1 MKNSMKN
8 NIKQQ
13 LLKSSMACMILGA
26 TLAMTAC
33 GGSSSD
39 PTTPTTP
46 TTPST
51 TASATD
57 LDCGLTA
64 SAQVGDTLTCTLKG
78 GVNLAAGYSFTVSI
92 GDKDVCAASPVAT
105 AREKAGGTATSRAY
119 SCVLGNT
126 TGTATAAVKDGTNL
140 IKSSGNVGI
149 ALWKK
154 VQPATSLAK
163 FNSIA
168 TGGGKWVAVGVKSIY
183 TSADGVT
190 WAAATGVPAAQQSAE
205 WYQVIHDGT
214 RFIAVGQVITSG
226 TTTYEDKG
234 YALYS
239 TDGNTW
245 TAIYAG
251 GNAWVDGAK
260 YPVALNG
267 VTVGGGKTIV
277 MGGGNSSA
285 YSVPDVTDQWANWT
299 WAGDAS
305 AGSWDQKLAYD
316 TKNSKVIAVA
326 SKAGSTGALIT
337 AASTVAANADWTVQT
352 TTGAKELLGVACSSA
367 WCVSVGKGGSNYYSG
382 DATAWTAGGSSTH
395 ELRGVASIDSAK
407 FIAVGNNG
415 SKSAVLLTTDYGKTW
430 ADKSDV
436 NLGDYL
442 RGVACTSTQCIAVSE
457 SGGIVSIKG
466 L

>member
-26 TLAMTAC
+26 TLVMTAC

-39 PTTPTTP
+39 PTTPS
-46 TTPST
+46 TPST
-51 TASATD
+51 TASATG

-64 SAQVGDTLTCTLKG
+64 SAQVGDTLTCTLTG
-78 GVNLAAGYSFTVSI
+78 GANLAAGYSFTVSI
-92 GDKDVCAASPVAT
+92 GDVDVCAASPVAT

-126 TGTATAAVKDGTNL
+126 TGTATAAVKDGTTL
-140 IKSSGNVGI
+140 IKSSANVGI

-168 TGGGKWVAVGVKSIY
+168 TNGSKWVAVGLKSIY

-190 WAAATGVPAAQQSAE
+190 WAAATGVPTAQQSAE

-226 TTTYEDKG
+226 TTTYENNG

-239 TDGNTW
+239 TDGSNW

-260 YPVALNG
+260 FPVALNG

-277 MGGGNSSA
+277 MGGGNSTA
-285 YSVPDVTDQWANWT
+285 YSVPGVTDEWANWT

-326 SKAGSTGALIT
+326 SKDGSTGALIT
-337 AASTVAANADWTVQT
+337 AASTAVANADWTVRT

-382 DATAWTAGGSSTH
+382 DASTWGTGTGALATH
-395 ELRGVASIDSAK
+395 ELRGVASIDIAK

-415 SKSAVLLTTDYGKTW
+415 SKSALLLTTDYGKTW
-430 ADKSDV
+430 ADKSDA